1 MIKKLNKDYSF
12 MNTTLSIN
20 NREYLKT
27 INKPCVVICLDGSQK
42 EYLDEAS
49 KASLTPNLD
58 NIINKGEYLMAHS
71 AIPSFTNPN
80 NISIVTGQPS
90 SVHGIC
96 GNFFYTPSTG
106 EEVMMND
113 PQYLRAPTIFEKYYE
128 SGAKIAVVTA
138 KDKLRTLLGNGLKY
152 HDKRALCFSAEK
164 SDQATI
170 EINGIENVNEW
181 LGKPVP
187 EVYSGELSEF
197 VMAAGVKLMKE
208 YKPDI
213 MYLSTTDYI
222 QHKYEPG
229 HTIANKFYSMFD
241 GYIGQ
246 LNDMGVMIV
255 ITADHGMKPK
265 SSKDGSPN
273 AIFLQ
278 DYLDAAFPKIKTKVI
293 LPITDPYVVHH
304 GALGSFATIYLDNKN
319 DLEIVINE
327 IKKIKEIEVVLNK
340 EDACKTYNLTEDRT
354 GDIIC
359 MSSEF
364 MTIGSS
370 KNKHD
375 LSGLNEP
382 LRSHGGLHERE
393 VPFIINQKIKK
404 INSEKQLYN
413 YDAFY
418 YAINEIGVNQ

>member
-1 MIKKLNKDYSF
+1 
-12 MNTTLSIN
+12 MNDTLSIN
-20 NREYLKT
+20 SREYLGILK
-27 INKPCVVICLDGSQK
+27 KPSIVICLDGSQK

-49 KASLTPNLD
+49 KINLTPNLD
-58 NIINKGEYLMAHS
+58 QIKKKGEDLLAHS

-106 EEVMMND
+106 KEVMMND
-113 PQYLRAPTIFEKYYE
+113 PQYLRAPTIFEEYYKA
-128 SGAKIAVVTA
+128 GAKIALVTA
-138 KDKLRTLLGNGLKY
+138 KDKLRTLLGNGLNFNES
-152 HDKRALCFSAEK
+152 RAICFSAEK
-164 SDQATI
+164 SDQTTI
-170 EINGIENVNEW
+170 KDNGIENVNEW
-181 LGKPVP
+181 LGMPVP
-187 EVYSGELSEF
+187 EVYSQDLSEF
-197 VMAAGVKLMKE
+197 VMATGVKLMQE
-208 YKPDI
+208 FKPDI

-222 QHKYEPG
+222 QHKYAPG
-229 HTIANKFYSMFD
+229 HEVANKFYAMFD
-241 GYIGQ
+241 KYIGQ
-246 LNDMGVMIV
+246 LDDTGATIV

-265 SSKDGSPN
+265 SQDDGSPN

-278 DYLDAAFPKIKTKVI
+278 DHLDEKFGKEKTKVI

-304 GALGSFATIYLDNKN
+304 GALGSFATIYLDDKN
-319 DLEIVINE
+319 DLNSVISE
-327 IKKIKEIEVVLNK
+327 IKNINDIEVVLNK
-340 EDACKTYNLTEDRT
+340 EEGCSKYNLPEDRM

-359 MSSEF
+359 MSSEY

-370 KNKHD
+370 KDKHN

-393 VPFIINQKIKK
+393 VPFIVNKK
-404 INSEKQLYN
+404 MPQIDSNKQLYN

-418 YAINEIGVNQ
+418 FAILGANS

>member
-1 MIKKLNKDYSF
+1 MSYNLEINK
-12 MNTTLSIN
+12 
-20 NREYLKT
+20 REYPSKFSKT
-27 INKPCVVICLDGSQK
+27 VIVICLDGSQK
-42 EYLDEAS
+42 EYLEEAS
-49 KASLTPNLD
+49 KSNLTPNLD
-58 NIINKGEYLMAHS
+58 KLIANGENLLVNS

-96 GNFFYTPSTG
+96 GNFFYTPETG

-113 PQYLRAPTIFEKYYE
+113 PKYMRAPTIFEKFYA
-128 SGAKIAVVTA
+128 SGSKIALVTA
-138 KDKLRTLLGNGLKY
+138 KDKLRTLLGNGLSFE
-152 HDKRALCFSAEK
+152 DNRAICFSAEK
-164 SDQATI
+164 SDQATKNL
-170 EINGIENVNEW
+170 NGIDNASDW
-181 LGKPVP
+181 LGIPVP
-187 EVYSGELSEF
+187 EVYSEGLSEF
-197 VMAAGVKLMKE
+197 VMAAGVKLLE
-208 YKPDI
+208 EFKPDI

-222 QHKYEPG
+222 QHKYAPG
-229 HTIANKFYSMFD
+229 NETANKFYAMFD
-241 GYIGQ
+241 KYIGH
-246 LNDMGVMIV
+246 LNRENVSIV

-265 SSKDGSPN
+265 SKDDGSPN

-278 DYLDAAFPKIKTKVI
+278 DYLDKKFEPNIAKVI

-304 GALGSFATIYLDNKN
+304 GSLGSFATIYLEDKSKVNS
-319 DLEIVINE
+319 VIEAIKE
-327 IKKIKEIEVVLNK
+327 IKDIEVVLNK
-340 EDACKTYNLTEDRT
+340 EEGCSTYNLPPDRT

-370 KNKHD
+370 EEKHN

-393 VPFIINQKIKK
+393 VPFISNLKIQ
-404 INSEKQLYN
+404 NLDTTKQLYN

-418 YAINEIGVNQ
+418 YAINGAL